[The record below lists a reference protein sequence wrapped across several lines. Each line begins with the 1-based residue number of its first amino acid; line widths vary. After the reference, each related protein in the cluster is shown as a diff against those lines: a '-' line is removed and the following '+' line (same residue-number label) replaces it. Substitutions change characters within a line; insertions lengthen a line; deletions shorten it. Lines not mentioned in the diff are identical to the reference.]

1 MAWEAAPSNISSSR
15 TPLPLPKDD
24 VTTACTVVRLSLCTH
39 ALLLLQCIS
48 SSITKFSAATSTYTL
63 GAIIGDQSH
72 WQQWQ
77 LLKKQDVQA
86 LDQTVH
92 FGCKS
97 KCFLSCIPDPLPS
110 SHIVLPTPCK
120 VHRQDPL
127 CMHSQT
133 QEIFTSSLKNTEHRK
148 LSQMQT
154 HGIPSPI

>member
-15 TPLPLPKDD
+15 TPVPLPEDD
-24 VTTACTVVRLSLCTH
+24 VTTACTVVQLSLCTH

-72 WQQWQ
+72 WQQWHIF
-77 LLKKQDVQA
+77 KKQDVQA

-97 KCFLSCIPDPLPS
+97 KCVLSCIPDPLPS
-110 SHIVLPTPCK
+110 SHICLANTLQSAQARYSLHALRNTRDFHQFPQEHV
-120 VHRQDPL
+120 
-127 CMHSQT
+127 T
-133 QEIFTSSLKNTEHRK
+133 QKIFTDA
-148 LSQMQT
+148 T